1 MNLRFK
7 RLSALVFSLIFT
19 LDSSAAFAMARFP
32 SEEPVLQRNESASVE
47 SQTMNFEKFIEISLR
62 RSEAVKSSRE
72 EIKIARART
81 LQALGDAIGDGDFVI
96 TNTYQEEQ
104 AQSPVGGAPD
114 NSTSTA
120 RAAHRRERKFSFSQ
134 PLFQGFKSVG
144 ALLGAGSLKGQR
156 KEEYDLAKEDLFL
169 EAAQAFY
176 ALLSAEKNLAILDES
191 KKLFEE
197 RIRDLS
203 EREKIGR
210 SRPGEVAM
218 ARAKMKVL
226 EARIAKARGTLLS
239 AQSLAWFYSG
249 VSRMKADDED
259 PETFSETLDIDPDHY
274 SEIAEN
280 RSDVAAARNAM
291 NTAKQTIVVK
301 QSAIWPQIN
310 LSANQYEKREGFQ
323 DGISWDALITMN
335 VPLYRGGDN
344 LGQVLEAQ
352 ALYRKTQWNYRLVQ
366 KMAMLEI
373 EQTHQDWIASRE
385 QHRAY
390 QAAVEASQENFNY
403 QKEDYSK
410 NLVSNLDV
418 LAALEEL
425 LTIREEANAT
435 LYAMKSNYWRLQI
448 AASSKVPDWADP
460 SGKKK

>member
-1 MNLRFK
+1 MKFNFIKSSTLLF
-7 RLSALVFSLIFT
+7 AIVFT
-19 LDSSAAFAMARFP
+19 LDSAALFAMGRRPAESPVFQRDDKVNSAAEA
-32 SEEPVLQRNESASVE
+32 
-47 SQTMNFEKFIEISLR
+47 QTMNFEEFIQVSLR
-62 RSEAVKSSRE
+62 RSEAVKSARE

-81 LQALGDAIGDGDFVI
+81 LQAFGEAIGDGDFVI
-96 TNTYQEEQ
+96 NNTYQEEQ
-104 AQSPVGGAPD
+104 ATSPAAGLPD

-144 ALLGAGSLKGQR
+144 ALMGAGNLKNQR
-156 KEEYDLAKEDLFL
+156 KEEHDLAKEDLFL
-169 EAAQAFY
+169 EAAEAFY
-176 ALLSAEKNLAILDES
+176 ALLSAEKNLAILGES
-191 KKLFEE
+191 IKLFED
-197 RIRDLS
+197 RIHDLS

-226 EARIAKARGTLLS
+226 EARIAKARGAVLS

-249 VSRMKADDED
+249 VSHLKAIDED
-259 PETFSETLDIDPDHY
+259 PETFSETLDIDPEHY
-274 SEIAEN
+274 SEIAQN
-280 RSDVAAARNAM
+280 RSDVAAAWEAVG
-291 NTAKQTIVVK
+291 TAKQTIVVK
-301 QSAIWPQIN
+301 QSVMWPQIN

-323 DGISWDALITMN
+323 DGISWDTLITMN

-344 LGQVLEAQ
+344 LGQVLEAE
-352 ALYRKTQWNYRLVQ
+352 ANYRKAQWNYRLVQ
-366 KMAMLEI
+366 KTALLEI

-425 LTIREEANAT
+425 LSIREEANTT
-435 LYAMKSNYWRLQI
+435 LYTMKSNYWRLQI
-448 AASSKVPDWADP
+448 AASSKIPEWAEDAK
-460 SGKKK
+460 S

>member
-1 MNLRFK
+1 MKSYFIKPL
-7 RLSALVFSLIFT
+7 ALLLTAIFT
-19 LDSSAAFAMARFP
+19 LDASVAFAMARRP
-32 SEEPVLQRNESASVE
+32 SEEPFYQAPANETPA
-47 SQTMNFEKFIEISLR
+47 TLKFEDFMRLTLK
-62 RSEAVKSSRE
+62 RSEAVKSARE
-72 EIKIARART
+72 DIKIARAKT
-81 LQALGDAIGDGDFVI
+81 LQALGEAIGDGNFVM
-96 TNTYQEEQ
+96 THSFQEPQ
-104 AQSPVGGAPD
+104 GQTGGGGSNVSSTL
-114 NSTSTA
+114 NSSS
-120 RAAHRRERKFSFSQ
+120 RRERKFNFSQ

-144 ALLGAGSLKGQR
+144 ALLGAGNLKGQR
-156 KEEYDLAKEDLFL
+156 QGELEYSKEVLFVD
-169 EAAQAFY
+169 AAEAFY
-176 ALLSAEKNLAILDES
+176 MLISAEKNLEILDES

-239 AQSLAWFYSG
+239 AQSLAWFYCG
-249 VSRMKADDED
+249 VPHLKAEDED
-259 PETFSETLDIDPDHY
+259 PETFSETLDIDPAHY
-274 SEIAEN
+274 AEIAEN
-280 RSDVAAARNAM
+280 RADVSAARDAVG
-291 NTAKQTIVVK
+291 TAKQTIVVK
-301 QSAIWPQIN
+301 QSAIWP
-310 LSANQYEKREGFQ
+310 LVTLDANQYERREGFQ
-323 DGISWDALITMN
+323 DGISWDALIKIN

-344 LGQVLEAQ
+344 LGQVLEAKSG
-352 ALYRKTQWNYRLVQ
+352 YRKAQLNLDLTL

-390 QAAVEASQENFNY
+390 HAAVEASQENFNY

-425 LTIREEANAT
+425 LNIREEANT
-435 LYAMKSNYWRLQI
+435 THYTMKINYWKLQI
-448 AASSKVPDWADP
+448 AASSKIPEWAENQTKD
-460 SGKKK
+460 

>member
-1 MNLRFK
+1 MKFYFMKPLALL
-7 RLSALVFSLIFT
+7 LSVIFA

-32 SEEPVLQRNESASVE
+32 SEEPVLQRDEGGSLSAEAQS
-47 SQTMNFEKFIEISLR
+47 MNFEEFIQVSLR
-62 RSEAVKSSRE
+62 RSDMVKSARE

-81 LQALGDAIGDGDFVI
+81 LQAFGEAIGDGDFVI
-96 TNTYQEEQ
+96 TNRYQEEQ
-104 AQSPVGGAPD
+104 ASGPGGAD
-114 NSTSTA
+114 GSTSTA
-120 RAAHRRERKFSFSQ
+120 RAAHRRERRFAFSQ

-144 ALLGAGSLKGQR
+144 ALMGAGNLKNQR
-156 KEEYDLAKEDLFL
+156 KEEHDLAKEDLFL
-169 EAAQAFY
+169 EASEAFY
-176 ALLSAEKNLAILDES
+176 ALLSADKNLAILDES

-197 RIRDLS
+197 RIRDLQ

-249 VSRMKADDED
+249 VSHMKPQDED
-259 PETFSETLDIDPDHY
+259 PETFSETLEIDSAHY
-274 SEIAEN
+274 AEIAES
-280 RSDVAAARNAM
+280 RSDVAAAREAVG
-291 NTAKQTIVVK
+291 TAKQTIVVK

-310 LSANQYEKREGFQ
+310 LEANQYEKREGFQ

-352 ALYRKTQWNYRLVQ
+352 ANYRKAQWNYRLVQ
-366 KMAMLEI
+366 KTALLEI

-425 LTIREEANAT
+425 LSIREEANAT
-435 LYAMKSNYWRLQI
+435 LYTMKSNYWRLQI
-448 AASSKVPDWADP
+448 ASSSKVPEWAENQTKD
-460 SGKKK
+460 